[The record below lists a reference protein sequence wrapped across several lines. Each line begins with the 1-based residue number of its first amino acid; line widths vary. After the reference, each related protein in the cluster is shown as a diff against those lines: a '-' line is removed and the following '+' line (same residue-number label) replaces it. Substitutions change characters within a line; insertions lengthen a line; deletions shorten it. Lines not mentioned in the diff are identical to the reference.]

1 MNVVI
6 PYKPR
11 NWSLAL
17 HNATTRWIVMVLH
30 RRAGKTTAVLNHLQ
44 RDCIRIPGSQFAYIG
59 PTYTQVKLIAWAIA
73 QKISRDIPG
82 VKYNST
88 APFCVSYPNGSKLY
102 LLGSENPD
110 ALRGMAL
117 WGAAFD
123 EYSQQPSNV
132 FSEVVSKA
140 LADHRGY
147 AIFFGTPKGK
157 NEFFRIY
164 ETARQSPDWTVI
176 FKTIDDSLRD
186 ESGETIE
193 NLRLALDDD
202 RKLVSQGIMT
212 QDEFNQEW
220 YCSFEA
226 AVKGAYYAAQIA
238 EARRQ
243 GRIKLV
249 PYDTSLKVHL
259 VSDLGVG
266 QRFATGFYQKS
277 GSEVRK
283 IDFWEGSESDGIP
296 QAIKA
301 FQNKPY
307 IYGTWFVPHDAEA
320 HSIDTGKTRV
330 QTIRALWPN
339 VNVVVIPK
347 LSVDD
352 GIAKARAFWSRLWVD
367 ERNNAAWLD
376 YIAQY
381 HQEWDD
387 NRGMFLERPYHD
399 FTSHAADE
407 FRGAAVIEDQMSNE
421 EKKVFRQPDPQ
432 PTSIYEGRDE
442 GKSPHSVLKGVD
454 ISKW

>member
-1 MNVVI
+1 MPITI

-17 HNATTRWIVMVLH
+17 HDAATRWIVMVLH

-44 RDCIRIPGSQFAYIG
+44 RDCIRTKDSQYAYIG
-59 PTYTQVKLIAWAIA
+59 PSYTQVKLIAWAIA

-88 APFCVSYPNGSKLY
+88 APFCVTYPNGSKLY

-110 ALRGMAL
+110 SLRGMAL

-132 FSEVVSKA
+132 FTEVVSKA

-157 NEFFRIY
+157 NEFYRLY
-164 ETARQSPDWTVI
+164 EAGTGDPAWTVV
-176 FKTIDDSLRD
+176 FKTIDDSLQD
-186 ESGETIE
+186 ETGATIE
-193 NLRLALDDD
+193 NLRQALEDD
-202 RKLVSQGIMT
+202 RALVAKGVMT

-226 AVKGAYYAAQIA
+226 AIKGAYYAPQIA
-238 EARRQ
+238 KARQ
-243 GRIKLV
+243 DGRIKSV
-249 PYDTSLKVHL
+249 PYDPDLPVHI

-266 QRFATGFYQKS
+266 PAFATGFYQKS
-277 GSEVRK
+277 GSETRK
-283 IDFWEGSESDGIP
+283 IDFMELSEKDGIP
-296 QAIKA
+296 QAIA
-301 FQNKPY
+301 ALQAKPY
-307 IYGTWFVPHDAEA
+307 IYGTWYLPHDAEA

-330 QTIRALWPN
+330 ATIKSLWPN
-339 VNVVVIPK
+339 INVVIIPK

-352 GIAKARAFWSRLWVD
+352 GIAKGRAMWSRLWVD
-367 ERNNAAWLD
+367 EKANTLWLD

-387 NRGMFLERPYHD
+387 NRGMFLEKPYHD

-407 FRGAAVIEDQMSNE
+407 FRGAAVIEDLMDNNDFVRVTAARARE
-421 EKKVFRQPDPQ
+421 N
-432 PTSIYEGRDE
+432 RDARRNAA
-442 GKSPHSVLKGVD
+442 KDVGV
-454 ISKW
+454 